1 MNSKISQ
8 TEDMKPTTGSIQ
20 GCNESKQEFK
30 ILIDFLNDMR
40 KSSEE
45 FQNNMLTELR
55 QLKEVLI
62 DLKSLTH
69 QMPLKFSDALTNSLA
84 SVQSRSN
91 SISIDSETEIVDI
104 MDNIDISKSLE
115 DDADS
120 HHSNR
125 TDLSQ
130 IENRETFDNY
140 PKESSNAIKSST
152 IDKFIFPYDS
162 TIDMNKWLKKD

>member
-8 TEDMKPTTGSIQ
+8 TEDMKPTIGFTQ

-30 ILIDFLNDMR
+30 ILVDFLNDMR
-40 KSSEE
+40 KSNEQ
-45 FQNNMLTELR
+45 FQNNLLTELR

-69 QMPLKFSDALTNSLA
+69 EMPLKFSEALTNSLA

-91 SISIDSETEIVDI
+91 SVSIDSETEIVDI

-115 DDADS
+115 DDANS
-120 HHSNR
+120 HYSKR
-125 TDLSQ
+125 TDFTQ
-130 IENRETFDNY
+130 TFDNY
-140 PKESSNAIKSST
+140 AKENSNSIKSST

-162 TIDMNKWLKKD
+162 TIDMNKWLKKV

>member
-1 MNSKISQ
+1 
-8 TEDMKPTTGSIQ
+8 
-20 GCNESKQEFK
+20 
-30 ILIDFLNDMR
+30 
-40 KSSEE
+40 
-45 FQNNMLTELR
+45 
-55 QLKEVLI
+55 
-62 DLKSLTH
+62 
-69 QMPLKFSDALTNSLA
+69 MPLKFSDALTNSLA

-125 TDLSQ
+125 T
-130 IENRETFDNY
+130 ETFDNY
-140 PKESSNAIKSST
+140 TKESSNAIKSST